1 MIKQSNNHQVI
12 YSLNAL
18 SQALYQLMQ
27 KNSFEKITITQICQ
41 VAQITRRTFYRNCNN
56 KLDLVDY
63 FIQQHIRELL
73 DSVDFTC
80 VDASLLYPHFF
91 QYWKMRSTMLT
102 TLYQNNLFGHFS
114 KVFTK
119 CCIQWMED
127 SLMRDMLRGR
137 TNTDNL
143 RLYYNSFIIGGLC
156 NVLELWTAEDFKTP
170 VKDLV
175 YVLATLAPKKG

>member
-1 MIKQSNNHQVI
+1 MFKQSNNHQVI

-27 KNSFEKITITQICQ
+27 KNSFENITITQICQ
-41 VAQITRRTFYRNCNN
+41 TAQITRRTFYRNCSS

-63 FIQQHIRELL
+63 LIHQHIRELL

-80 VDASLLYPHFF
+80 TDASLLYQHFF
-91 QYWKMRSTMLT
+91 HYWKMRSAILT
-102 TLYQNNLFGHFS
+102 TLYRNNLFGHFS
-114 KVFTK
+114 QVFTE

-127 SLMRDMLRGR
+127 SLMKDMLQDH
-137 TNTDNL
+137 TNTDSL

-156 NVLELWTAEDFKTP
+156 NVLELWTAENFKTP
-170 VKDLV
+170 SDDLV
-175 YVLATLAPKKG
+175 YVLATLAPKKL